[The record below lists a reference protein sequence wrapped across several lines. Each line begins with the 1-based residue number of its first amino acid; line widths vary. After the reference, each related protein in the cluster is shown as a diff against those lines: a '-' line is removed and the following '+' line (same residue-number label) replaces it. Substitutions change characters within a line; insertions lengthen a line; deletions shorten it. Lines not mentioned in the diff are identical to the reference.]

1 MTSRQ
6 EITDSVVLRLRQTLP
21 GLGEEGVNEDKDL
34 RDYPEFDS
42 LGILEVLVW
51 LEGEFEVSIP
61 DEELSVD
68 NFNTIGKIVDYV
80 VAQR

>member
-6 EITDSVVLRLRQTLP
+6 EITDSVVLRLRQILP
-21 GLGEEGVNEDKDL
+21 SLGEGGVVEDKDL

-51 LEGEFEVSIP
+51 LEGEFSVTIP

-68 NFNTIGKIVDYV
+68 NFNSIGKIVDYV
-80 VAQR
+80 VAHK

>member
-6 EITDSVVLRLRQTLP
+6 EITDSVVLRLRQILP
-21 GLGEEGVNEDKDL
+21 SLGEDGVVEDKDL

-51 LEGEFEVSIP
+51 LEGEFSVTIP

-68 NFNTIGKIVDYV
+68 NFNSIGKIVDYV
-80 VAQR
+80 VAHQ